1 MNSKMIARLRYLV
14 GLWVLGGVAI
24 GVVTWV
30 CFSLGSNLST
40 TVLAYLIVIVL
51 LSLLDSFITSAI
63 LSVIA
68 VGCLN
73 YFFVEPIYTFN
84 VDSAQDGFTLGAF
97 VFTALVVTW
106 LVRRVRRLVDV
117 QRERAQLLDLTHDS
131 IFVRDPNGV
140 ISYWNRGA
148 ELLYGWTSEEA
159 QGKVAQELLQTVF
172 PAPLADITATV
183 TQTGRW
189 DGELVHTKRN
199 GSQVTVSSRWALRR
213 DESGT
218 PIGALETN
226 SDITARKRAE
236 TLVRRHQE
244 AYLAEAQKLSVT
256 GSFGWNAST
265 GQIFWSEET
274 FRIFGFE
281 PTLVPT
287 VELVLQRIHPE
298 DVPAARAAIER
309 ATETA
314 GFDIKHRLLMP
325 DGSVKYLHVVARLMT
340 EDPETSQFFGA
351 VMDITAATLA
361 EQQLQRAQ
369 SELAYVTRIV
379 SLGEMTAS
387 IAHEINQPLA
397 AIVTNGEASLYWL
410 HNEVPQIDEATA
422 AVKRIIADG
431 KRAGDIVQRVR
442 ALVKKTDQQKI
453 PLKLNDVVADVL
465 PLVRREI
472 TEHRVDLRLDLAPGL
487 PPVLGDR
494 VLLQQVVNNL
504 LINGIHAMAAVTDRP
519 RDLVIRSLEGES
531 GDVLLVVRDHG
542 DGIAKEIENR
552 LFDPFFTTKAEG
564 MGMGLAICRSI
575 IQSHEGRVWA
585 QTPDDGPGAAFWLSL
600 PRLQ

>member
-1 MNSKMIARLRYLV
+1 
-14 GLWVLGGVAI
+14 
-24 GVVTWV
+24 
-30 CFSLGSNLST
+30 
-40 TVLAYLIVIVL
+40 
-51 LSLLDSFITSAI
+51 
-63 LSVIA
+63 
-68 VGCLN
+68 
-73 YFFVEPIYTFN
+73 
-84 VDSAQDGFTLGAF
+84 
-97 VFTALVVTW
+97 
-106 LVRRVRRLVDV
+106 
-117 QRERAQLLDLTHDS
+117 
-131 IFVRDPNGV
+131 
-140 ISYWNRGA
+140 
-148 ELLYGWTSEEA
+148 
-159 QGKVAQELLQTVF
+159 
-172 PAPLADITATV
+172 
-183 TQTGRW
+183 
-189 DGELVHTKRN
+189 
-199 GSQVTVSSRWALRR
+199 
-213 DESGT
+213 
-218 PIGALETN
+218 
-226 SDITARKRAE
+226 
-236 TLVRRHQE
+236 
-244 AYLAEAQKLSVT
+244 
-256 GSFGWNAST
+256 
-265 GQIFWSEET
+265 
-274 FRIFGFE
+274 
-281 PTLVPT
+281 
-287 VELVLQRIHPE
+287 
-298 DVPAARAAIER
+298 
-309 ATETA
+309 
-314 GFDIKHRLLMP
+314 
-325 DGSVKYLHVVARLMT
+325 MT

-397 AIVTNGEASLYWL
+397 AIVTNGEASLFWL